1 MCNFARYLCE
11 MLMEQF
17 IYSDLSSFYNFLFI
31 VALIGLVIFVTLYYV
46 DAGYGKMRSE
56 KWGPAINNKIGWF
69 LMEMPVFLIVLYLWA
84 ISPYTVTRHAPYWVF
99 LLIFE
104 FHYFQRSFIF
114 PFLLKGKGQ
123 MPIVIM
129 LLSVI
134 WNLMNGYIQGFWLFH
149 LAPKYFPEMYTTAWL
164 YDPRFIIG
172 TLIFIAGWIINMHS
186 DHVIRN
192 LRKPGDTNHYLPKK
206 GLYKYVTSAN
216 YFGEITEWFGFAIL
230 TWSFAGLLFWWFS
243 CCNLVPR
250 ANSIY
255 LKYEQE
261 FPDEFDRKKLKRI
274 IPFIY

>member
-1 MCNFARYLCE
+1 
-11 MLMEQF
+11 MEQF
-17 IYSDLSSFYNFLFI
+17 IYSDLGTFYNMLFI
-31 VALIGLVIFVTLYYV
+31 VALIGLVVFVTLYFV

-69 LMEMPVFLIVLYLWA
+69 IMEMPVFVIVLYLWA
-84 ISPYTVTRHAPYWVF
+84 ISPYTVTRQAPYWVF
-99 LLIFE
+99 LLLFE
-104 FHYFQRSFIF
+104 FHYFQRSFVF

-129 LLSVI
+129 LFSVI
-134 WNLMNGYIQGFWLFH
+134 WNIVNGYIQGEWLFH
-149 LAPKYFPEMYTTAWL
+149 LAPKYFPEMYTIEWL

-172 TLIFIAGWIINMHS
+172 TIVFFSGWIINMHS
-186 DHVIRN
+186 DHVIRH
-192 LRKPGDTNHYLPKK
+192 LRQPGDTNHYLPKK

-216 YFGEITEWFGFAIL
+216 YFGEITEWLGFAIL
-230 TWSFAGLLFWWFS
+230 TWSFAGLLFWWFT

-255 LKYEQE
+255 LKYEKE